1 MQRNS
6 ACRFPPTKR
15 RLPDSE
21 EEVAADQLVLLRPP
35 LALLPGL
42 LVGAARQ
49 EVLEDVAARQHGVAG
64 HVVHP
69 PDQTLA
75 SLGDEV
81 LLEAARRLLLRQA
94 GHRDDGEALHQPAV
108 QPVEVLVPGWT
119 MEEGGRGLGV
129 FERGNLKELG
139 EIPTDGSKKSSL
151 EFKCCNDLRYNCAIL
166 LIYIQM
172 CVYTYLC
179 VFLNFY
185 M

>member
-1 MQRNS
+1 MFNPRKETP
-6 ACRFPPTKR
+6 RVVFPDKG
-15 RLPDSE
+15 RLPDGE

-108 QPVEVLVPGWT
+108 QPVEVLVPGRT

-129 FERGNLKELG
+129 FERGKSEGADKTEGTGRDSDL
-139 EIPTDGSKKSSL
+139 TAAKKQSS
-151 EFKCCNDLRYNCAIL
+151 
-166 LIYIQM
+166 
-172 CVYTYLC
+172 V
-179 VFLNFY
+179 
-185 M
+185 